1 MSLNNNH
8 HGQPSAQ
15 MSQPPVGGL
24 IWYSLNHSET
34 SGFKGK
40 TLEHNTL
47 GIIVD
52 ERSLAQIFGLD
63 EIRVAR
69 RLKLDKTTGQLVDIY
84 DNVAILFYIGGT
96 LT

>member
-1 MSLNNNH
+1 
-8 HGQPSAQ
+8 
-15 MSQPPVGGL
+15 
-24 IWYSLNHSET
+24 
-34 SGFKGK
+34 
-40 TLEHNTL
+40 L

-52 ERSLAQIFGLD
+52 EKSLAQIFGLD